1 MLLLIGSF
9 LLLLVIG
16 APVAVAMAVAS
27 LLYLGIYDVAPDIIA
42 AQRMIAGVESFPL
55 IAVPFFIL
63 AGNLMNIAGVTG
75 RIYHF
80 ALSLVGWMKGGLA
93 QVNIIGSVIFSGM
106 SGTALADAAGIGT
119 IEIKA
124 MKDHGY
130 PVEAAVG
137 VTAASATLGPIFP
150 PSLPFVIYGMMA
162 NASIGALFM
171 AGIIPGIVMTSLMM
185 LTVWIFARRYGWGS
199 DTPFDF
205 RELAGAFLEVIIVLC
220 FPLSVWLLIQAG
232 LSVNIAVFLAL
243 GVLIALDWYFD
254 WHAVMALMAP
264 VLLIGGMT
272 MGWFTP
278 TEAAVAA
285 VLWSLFLGLVRY
297 RTMTFRTL
305 AKASFDTIE
314 TTAAVLFIVTAASIF
329 AWLLT
334 VSQAAQ
340 LFSDFMFGLTDNW
353 WTFLIVVNILLLV
366 VGAFLDTIAA
376 ISILVPIL
384 MPVAAR
390 YGIDPVHLGIILTL
404 NLMIGLLTPPVGMVL
419 FVLSRIAKMS
429 VERTALAILPWMIP
443 LFVALLLI
451 TFIPAI
457 TLWLP
462 TQLGL
467 IRSTSPPCAAASPAF
482 TPPMTCGSRKTRFPP
497 PVPARSCCAW
507 PRAGSAGRTCITTTM
522 AASAPSGCASRSSRG
537 TRPRAGSRRW
547 VRAWTAPPPARWS
560 RSAPRSPAGT
570 ATTAARASRSIA
582 CPCASWAAPCA
593 CRMNRGCSATCW
605 WSPPRR
611 STPFP
616 TRPHRPRP
624 PAPSRWPS
632 AFMPW
637 RRRATWRASA
647 S

>member
-9 LLLLVIG
+9 LLLMVIG
-16 APVAVAMAVAS
+16 TPVAVAMAVAS
-27 LLYLGIYDVAPDIIA
+27 LLYLGLYDVAPDIIA

-93 QVNIIGSVIFSGM
+93 QVNIIGSVVFSGM

-171 AGIIPGIVMTSLMM
+171 AGVLPGLVMTFLMM

-199 DTPFDF
+199 DTPFDL
-205 RELAGAFLEVIIVLC
+205 RELAGAFLEVVIVLC

-232 LSVNIAVFLAL
+232 LSINIAVFIAL
-243 GVLIALDWYFD
+243 GALIALDWYFD

-314 TTAAVLFIVTAASIF
+314 TTASVLFIVTAASIF

-340 LFSDFMFGLTDNW
+340 LFSNFMFGLTDNW
-353 WTFLIVVNILLLV
+353 WTFLIVVNILLLI

-390 YGIDPVHLGIILTL
+390 YGIDPVHLGIVLTL

-467 IRSTSPPCAAASPAF
+467 IR
-482 TPPMTCGSRKTRFPP
+482 
-497 PVPARSCCAW
+497 
-507 PRAGSAGRTCITTTM
+507 
-522 AASAPSGCASRSSRG
+522 
-537 TRPRAGSRRW
+537 
-547 VRAWTAPPPARWS
+547 
-560 RSAPRSPAGT
+560 
-570 ATTAARASRSIA
+570 
-582 CPCASWAAPCA
+582 
-593 CRMNRGCSATCW
+593 
-605 WSPPRR
+605 
-611 STPFP
+611 
-616 TRPHRPRP
+616 
-624 PAPSRWPS
+624 
-632 AFMPW
+632 
-637 RRRATWRASA
+637 
-647 S
+647 

>member
-1 MLLLIGSF
+1 MLLLLGSF
-9 LLLLVIG
+9 LLLLIIG
-16 APVAVAMAVAS
+16 TPVAVSMAVAS
-27 LLYLGIYDVAPDIIA
+27 LLYLVIYGVAPDIIA

-75 RIYHF
+75 RIYRF
-80 ALSLVGWMKGGLA
+80 ALALVGWMKGGLA
-93 QVNIIGSVIFSGM
+93 QVNIIGSVVFSGM

-171 AGIIPGIVMTSLMM
+171 AGIIPGVVMTVLMM
-185 LTVWIFARRYGWGS
+185 VTVYIFARRRGWGS
-199 DTPFDF
+199 DTPF
-205 RELAGAFLEVIIVLC
+205 ELKQLLGASLEVLIVLA
-220 FPLSVWLLIQAG
+220 FPAVIYLMILAG
-232 LSVNIAVFLAL
+232 LSINIAVLIGLAL
-243 GVLIALDWYFD
+243 LVALDWYFD
-254 WHAVMALMAP
+254 FSAVMALMTP

-297 RTMTFRTL
+297 RTMTLRTL

-314 TTAAVLFIVTAASIF
+314 TTASVLFIVTAASIF

-340 LFSDFMFGLTDNW
+340 LFSDFLFGLTDNW
-353 WTFLIVVNILLLV
+353 WTFLLIVNILLLI

-390 YGIDPVHLGIILTL
+390 YGIDPVHLGLIITL

-419 FVLSRIAKMS
+419 FVLSRISKMS
-429 VERTALAILPWMIP
+429 VERTTLAILPWMIP
-443 LFVALLLI
+443 LFIALALI
-451 TFIPAI
+451 TFVPAI

-462 TQLGL
+462 TLLGL
-467 IRSTSPPCAAASPAF
+467 IR
-482 TPPMTCGSRKTRFPP
+482 
-497 PVPARSCCAW
+497 
-507 PRAGSAGRTCITTTM
+507 
-522 AASAPSGCASRSSRG
+522 
-537 TRPRAGSRRW
+537 
-547 VRAWTAPPPARWS
+547 
-560 RSAPRSPAGT
+560 
-570 ATTAARASRSIA
+570 
-582 CPCASWAAPCA
+582 
-593 CRMNRGCSATCW
+593 
-605 WSPPRR
+605 
-611 STPFP
+611 
-616 TRPHRPRP
+616 
-624 PAPSRWPS
+624 
-632 AFMPW
+632 
-637 RRRATWRASA
+637 
-647 S
+647 

>member
-1 MLLLIGSF
+1 MLLLIGAF
-9 LLLLVIG
+9 LLLMILG
-16 APVAVAMAVAS
+16 TPVAVAMGVAS
-27 LLYLGIYDVAPDIIA
+27 LSYLLVYGVAPDIIA

-93 QVNIIGSVIFSGM
+93 QVNIIGSVVFSGM

-171 AGIIPGIVMTSLMM
+171 AGILPGIVITALLMI
-185 LTVWIFARRYGWGS
+185 TVYIFARRNGWGS
-199 DTPFDF
+199 DTPFEL
-205 RELAGAFLEVIIVLC
+205 RRLAGASLEVVVVLC
-220 FPLSVWLLIQAG
+220 FPAAIYLLVMAG
-232 LSVNIAVFLAL
+232 LSVNVA
-243 GVLIALDWYFD
+243 VLIGLVLLVALDWYFD
-254 WHAVMALMAP
+254 FHAVMALMTP

-285 VLWSLFLGLVRY
+285 VIWSLFLGLVRY
-297 RTMTFRTL
+297 RTMTFRAL

-314 TTAAVLFIVTAASIF
+314 TTASVLFIVTAASIF

-340 LFSDFMFGLTDNW
+340 LFSDFMFSLTDNW
-353 WTFLIVVNILLLV
+353 WTFLILVNVLLLII
-366 VGAFLDTIAA
+366 GAFLDTIAA

-384 MPVAAR
+384 LPIAAR
-390 YGIDPVHLGIILTL
+390 YSIDPVHLGLIITL

-419 FVLSRIAKMS
+419 FVLSRISKLS
-429 VERTALAILPWMIP
+429 VERTTMAILPWMIP

-451 TFIPAI
+451 TFIPAL

-467 IRSTSPPCAAASPAF
+467 IR
-482 TPPMTCGSRKTRFPP
+482 
-497 PVPARSCCAW
+497 
-507 PRAGSAGRTCITTTM
+507 
-522 AASAPSGCASRSSRG
+522 
-537 TRPRAGSRRW
+537 
-547 VRAWTAPPPARWS
+547 
-560 RSAPRSPAGT
+560 
-570 ATTAARASRSIA
+570 
-582 CPCASWAAPCA
+582 
-593 CRMNRGCSATCW
+593 
-605 WSPPRR
+605 
-611 STPFP
+611 
-616 TRPHRPRP
+616 
-624 PAPSRWPS
+624 
-632 AFMPW
+632 
-637 RRRATWRASA
+637 
-647 S
+647 